1 MGAIVKSVLYVIRRR
16 PGIPA
21 DESTDMAL
29 VSGVFEQR
37 TAVLFLDDGVYQLLG
52 LAERQS
58 SLKALPTYDVDDLYV
73 AADSL
78 QARQLSLAHVDL
90 PVREA
95 SAKAIQALFA
105 SHDVILTD

>member
-1 MGAIVKSVLYVIRRR
+1 MKSVLYLIRRR
-16 PGIPA
+16 SGIPA
-21 DESTDMAL
+21 DESMDMAL

-58 SLKALPTYDVDDLYV
+58 SVKALPTYDIDDLYV

-78 QARQLSLAHVDL
+78 EARQLSLEDIDL

-95 SAKAIQALFA
+95 SAEAIQELFA
-105 SHDVILTD
+105 AHDVILTD

>member
-1 MGAIVKSVLYVIRRR
+1 MKSVLYLIRRR

-21 DESTDMAL
+21 DESMDMAL

-58 SLKALPTYDVDDLYV
+58 SVKALPTYDIDDLYV

-78 QARQLSLAHVDL
+78 IARQLSLEDIDL

-95 SAKAIQALFA
+95 SAEAIQGLFA
-105 SHDVILTD
+105 AHDVILTD

>member
-1 MGAIVKSVLYVIRRR
+1 MKSVLYVIRRR

-21 DESTDMAL
+21 DESIDMAL

-58 SLKALPTYDVDDLYV
+58 SLKALPTYDVDDLHV

-78 QARQLSLAHVDL
+78 EARQLSFERIDL

-95 SAKAIQALFA
+95 SREVIQALFA
-105 SHDVILTD
+105 DFDVILTD